1 MKITVA
7 GGGNSAQTMA
17 ADLAL
22 RGHQVTLFDFPE
34 YASSIAAPMASFTLE
49 KYGSIDTRGPT
60 GLARLA
66 NVTTDVEEA
75 LGGAEAIFI
84 AVPAYA
90 HPAFFE
96 AFAPLLRPGQIV
108 VVMPGN
114 WGAFR
119 LRRHL
124 VERGLGEG
132 VHVAETDL
140 CMHIC
145 RAAEPFLGPG
155 KVRVIL
161 ERGAVRLAA
170 VPRSDTAHVIARL
183 SPVYP
188 NLQAAGSVLET
199 SINNGNIIAHGP
211 LVLMNAGWL
220 EHTGG
225 DFMIYRDGVTPSVGR
240 VTDAIA
246 SERDAVARL
255 FGFPVLA
262 TRNTYED
269 TRSARWVLD
278 PCEIG
283 PPDLKHRYI
292 SEDIPFGLVPL
303 ASIASTLG
311 LSLPVTDAM
320 IALSNVSNEV
330 DYRAEGLTV
339 ESLGLPRDG
348 APAILRA
355 VADLGGDPR

>member
-22 RGHQVTLFDFPE
+22 LGHDVTLFDLPE
-34 YASSIAAPMASFTLE
+34 YASSIAAAMSSFTLE

-66 NVTTDVEEA
+66 NVTTDLGEA
-75 LGGAEAIFI
+75 IDGAEAIFI

-90 HPAFFE
+90 HPTFFE
-96 AFAPLLRPGQIV
+96 AIGPHLRPGQIV
-108 VVMPGN
+108 AIMPGN
-114 WGAFR
+114 WGAYR

-124 VERGLGEG
+124 LSRGLGEG
-132 VHVAETDL
+132 VYVAETDL

-155 KVRVIL
+155 KVRVVL

-170 VPRSDTAHVIARL
+170 VPRADTAHVMERL

-188 NLQAAGSVLET
+188 VLQAAGSVLET
-199 SINNGNIIAHGP
+199 SINNSNIIAHGP

-246 SERDAVARL
+246 KERDAVAHL
-255 FGFPVLA
+255 FGFPILS

-269 TRSARWVLD
+269 TRNARWVLD

-303 ASIASTLG
+303 SSIASTLG
-311 LSLPVTDAM
+311 LQLPVTNAM
-320 IALSNVSNEV
+320 IEISNVSNEV
-330 DYRAEGLTV
+330 DYWADGLTI
-339 ESLGLPRDG
+339 ETLGLPRG
-348 APAILRA
+348 GSAEILEA
-355 VADLGGDPR
+355 VADLGGAPK